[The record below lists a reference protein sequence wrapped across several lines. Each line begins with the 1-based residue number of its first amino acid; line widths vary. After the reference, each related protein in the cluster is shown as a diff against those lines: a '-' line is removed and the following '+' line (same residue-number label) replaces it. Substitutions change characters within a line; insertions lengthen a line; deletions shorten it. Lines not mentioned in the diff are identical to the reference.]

1 MVGKVR
7 VRGQGKVMKGRR
19 QTTTTYKRGGPARSA
34 QRFQKRKPGPEVRP
48 SMKGRRRPRFQVGG
62 VMPGVG
68 AAGMARPLAAGM
80 ARPLAAGAAQPLAAG
95 AARPVGGGVLPGA
108 RTMVKKGGS
117 VKGVARGGAA
127 GKRRPGGLGPAASKP
142 KKKPTRFPSFVKG
155 DPNTPGELRREIK
168 GGLTMGRI
176 RTKKVLRGD
185 YDAGKK
191 LRKQRKHHS

>member
-19 QTTTTYKRGGPARSA
+19 QTTTTYKRGGKVK
-34 QRFQKRKPGPEVRP
+34 KRVR
-48 SMKGRRRPRFQVGG
+48 KQLGG

-68 AAGMARPLAAGM
+68 ASGMAR
-80 ARPLAAGAAQPLAAG
+80 PLAAG

-108 RTMVKKGGS
+108 RTMVKKGGA
-117 VKGVARGGAA
+117 VTGGRPPAQRKKRA
-127 GKRRPGGLGPAASKP
+127 GRLGPAASRP
-142 KKKPTRFPSFVKG
+142 KKKTKFSSAFVKG

-168 GGLTMGRI
+168 GGMTAGMAHN
-176 RTKKVLRGD
+176 KKVWAGK
-185 YDAGKK
+185 YDLGKK